1 MSNEKVRRQQPL
13 LFIAQP
19 KLDLP
24 KAEMQQAYRSAKGKK
39 KEVLTEEEKQ
49 ETAQIEEKRIAAAR
63 AEEKTQTA
71 EKKAAPTSKKVNF
84 KELTTVE
91 KIEYFLNLPSQIPRM
106 KCEIVTSEGSLI
118 GIISGREEDLIQFKS
133 IRRPFKREVKIED
146 IRDIKLLG
154 F

>member
-1 MSNEKVRRQQPL
+1 MSKEKVRHQQPL

-24 KAEMQQAYRSAKGKK
+24 EAEMQQAFRTAKGKR
-39 KEVLTEEEKQ
+39 KEVITEEEKL
-49 ETAQIEEKRIAAAR
+49 
-63 AEEKTQTA
+63 EKTEAVVKPEDKIQTI
-71 EKKAAPTSKKVNF
+71 EKKPAPTNKKVNF
-84 KELTTVE
+84 KDLSTEE
-91 KIEYFLNLPSQIPRM
+91 KVEYFLNLPAQIPKM

-118 GIISGREEDLIQFKS
+118 GIISGREENRIHFKS
-133 IRRPFKREVKIED
+133 IRRPFKREVKLEE

>member
-1 MSNEKVRRQQPL
+1 MSRGKVRHQQPL

-24 KAEMQQAYRSAKGKK
+24 KAEMQQAYRTAKGKR
-39 KEVLTEEEKQ
+39 KEVVTEEVKTEEAKPEATATSGEKSQ
-49 ETAQIEEKRIAAAR
+49 ATEN
-63 AEEKTQTA
+63 
-71 EKKAAPTSKKVNF
+71 KAAPTNKKVNF
-84 KELTTVE
+84 KDLSTVE
-91 KIEYFLNLPSQIPRM
+91 KVEYFLNLPSQIPKM

-118 GIISGREEDLIQFKS
+118 GIISDREGEKIQFKS

-146 IRDIKLLG
+146 IHDIKMLG